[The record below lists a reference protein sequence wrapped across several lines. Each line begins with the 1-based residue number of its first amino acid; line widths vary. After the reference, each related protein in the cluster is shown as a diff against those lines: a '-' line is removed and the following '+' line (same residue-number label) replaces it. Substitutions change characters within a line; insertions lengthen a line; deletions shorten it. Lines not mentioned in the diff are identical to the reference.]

1 MADFFAPSPQEE
13 DIMTRKRLVGM
24 VVSATV
30 GLLIAGAVA
39 YAAWTVN
46 GSGTGTASATSAVA
60 LTLSG
65 GTPQS
70 SLYPGATAD
79 VDTSAQNQNPFP
91 VHVSS
96 IALDTSQGT
105 DGFSVDAGH
114 SGCNL
119 SSLSFTTADNGSAGW
134 DIPANS
140 SIDIDAADS
149 VAMSSA
155 ANDSCQG
162 ATFTVYLTADAATQ

>member
-1 MADFFAPSPQEE
+1 MN
-13 DIMTRKRLVGM
+13 RKRLVRWTA
-24 VVSATV
+24 SAAV
-30 GLLIAGAVA
+30 GLLIAGGAA
-39 YAAWTVN
+39 Y
-46 GSGTGTASATSAVA
+46 VA

-70 SLYPGATAD
+70 SLYPGASAD

-96 IALDTSQGT
+96 VALDTTQGSN
-105 DGFSVDAGH
+105 GFSVDAGH

-119 SSLSFTTADNGSAGW
+119 GSLSFTTANNGNAGW

-140 SIDIDAADS
+140 SLDIDAANS
-149 VAMSSA
+149 IAMSGA

-162 ATFTVYLTADAATQ
+162 ATFTVYLTAAAATQ